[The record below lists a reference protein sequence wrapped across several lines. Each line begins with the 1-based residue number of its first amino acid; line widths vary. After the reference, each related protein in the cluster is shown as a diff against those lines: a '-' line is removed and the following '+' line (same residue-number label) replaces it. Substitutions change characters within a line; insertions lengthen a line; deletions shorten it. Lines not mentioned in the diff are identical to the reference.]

1 MPSLSARLLFIG
13 LASILPF
20 PSQAHA
26 TGAKRAFNRAVQRAR
41 AHPQQGTFYRGRWC
55 KLTHLAPQPGSS
67 PQTSHKPRL
76 HGAAASTATR
86 LHGLTGEAYQE
97 LLQWLQQLPP
107 QNQPSI
113 VHVQETHWTT
123 SQEFTTPGWFM
134 ISSACPSPKAGGL
147 LTMISTSLCDLDCI
161 SSSARVDGRLLH
173 VRIDLG
179 NSAIDAVNVYQKVYQ
194 TGGTRLEKGQSSTPV
209 EQRTQVWNTLRALL
223 NEFPTRHHLVLTGDF
238 NTPAPLVRGLV
249 GTKADMHRTPCCSGP
264 KNARGT
270 GHRLS
275 AATSQ
280 QLGSRSRT
288 HVYFATELLAN

>member
-1 MPSLSARLLFIG
+1 MCRRCPRGCSFIG

-97 LLQWLQQLPP
+97 LLQWLQKLPP

-123 SQEFTTPGWFM
+123 SQEFTTPGWFHDLVSVS
-134 ISSACPSPKAGGL
+134 IAKGRRAAHHDQHV
-147 LTMISTSLCDLDCI
+147 SL
-161 SSSARVDGRLLH
+161 
-173 VRIDLG
+173 
-179 NSAIDAVNVYQKVYQ
+179 
-194 TGGTRLEKGQSSTPV
+194 
-209 EQRTQVWNTLRALL
+209 
-223 NEFPTRHHLVLTGDF
+223 
-238 NTPAPLVRGLV
+238 
-249 GTKADMHRTPCCSGP
+249 
-264 KNARGT
+264 
-270 GHRLS
+270 
-275 AATSQ
+275 
-280 QLGSRSRT
+280 
-288 HVYFATELLAN
+288 